1 MRPCMAYFDKGTGMQ
16 ERIRELCAAINA
28 VVDAADFDVTH
39 YAKEFGYRVGDI
51 ISAPEQT
58 SEQLLRYAPTRIHDG
73 LLGFLDMSQKLH
85 DMGLMYGGHGYFS
98 SVFQHDATPGVV
110 YKLSMRTDDAY
121 AAFALWARANPNP
134 HAPVFHD
141 IQRGRRAVVFAIKEY
156 LPLGVAQS
164 RGELPPAFSAYDLMY
179 RVYAN
184 RPNTLYRHNLVKYL
198 REIRKFFRGVAQV
211 DVHGENLMFDPDSK
225 RIIVTDPVSFTKS
238 QEDYQCYSTT

>member
-28 VVDAADFDVTH
+28 VVDAADFDVTQC
-39 YAKEFGYRVGDI
+39 ANDFGYGTGEIMQSPDKT
-51 ISAPEQT
+51 PEQVLNGEY
-58 SEQLLRYAPTRIHDG
+58 EQDDV
-73 LLGFLDMSQKLH
+73 LGFLEMSRNLR
-85 DMGLMYGGHGYFS
+85 DMGFEYCGHGYFS
-98 SVFQHDATPGVV
+98 SVFKHVDTPGVV

-121 AAFALWARANPNP
+121 AAFALWARANPNQ

-164 RGELPPAFSAYDLMY
+164 SGQLPPAFSTYCLMG
-179 RVYAN
+179 RVCAN
-184 RPNTLYRHNLVKYL
+184 RPNTLYRRNLVKYL
-198 REIRKFFRGVAQV
+198 LEISKFFIGVAHI

-238 QEDYQCYSTT
+238 SEDYQCYSTT